1 MSVAVGAATDG
12 VVDAAAVGT
21 VPLPFAAN
29 TSTQITGSTASIF
42 LVMANLLYADLSRIG
57 ALRSTDLFLDP
68 TPTLRGSWSAHHR

>member
-1 MSVAVGAATDG
+1 
-12 VVDAAAVGT
+12 
-21 VPLPFAAN
+21 
-29 TSTQITGSTASIF
+29 